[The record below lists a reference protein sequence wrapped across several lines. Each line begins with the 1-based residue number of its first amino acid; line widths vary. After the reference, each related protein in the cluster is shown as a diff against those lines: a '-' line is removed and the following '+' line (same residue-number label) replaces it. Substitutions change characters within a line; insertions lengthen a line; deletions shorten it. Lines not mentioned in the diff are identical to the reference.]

1 MKMKVKRLSEGEIV
15 VLEPKGEL
23 VGGDETDEVR
33 QTVEG
38 LIKEGNMKLVIDLA
52 RVQYLNS
59 SALGMLTWAHANYAK
74 RGGRVVL
81 VGLEENIKNIF
92 VITKLSLVFELYND
106 LREAVAS
113 FAK

>member
-1 MKMKVKRLSEGEIV
+1 
-15 VLEPKGEL
+15 
-23 VGGDETDEVR
+23 
-33 QTVEG
+33 
-38 LIKEGNMKLVIDLA
+38 
-52 RVQYLNS
+52 
-59 SALGMLTWAHANYAK
+59 MLTWAHANYAK
-74 RGGRVVL
+74 RSGRVVL